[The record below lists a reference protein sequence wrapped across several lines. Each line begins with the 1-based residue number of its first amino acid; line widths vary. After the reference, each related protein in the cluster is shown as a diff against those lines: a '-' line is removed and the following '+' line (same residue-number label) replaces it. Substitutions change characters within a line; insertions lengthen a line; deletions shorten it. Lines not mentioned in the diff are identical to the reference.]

1 MTTAQT
7 LAFLDKLEQSLIDN
21 CEETTLLIAAIHD
34 YKREHTFPENSYHL
48 DSWNM
53 DAIEWLPCEGPKGPY
68 EKAVYQ
74 DSRDFRLCLR
84 DLIAC
89 NNKMERDGYFLWKF
103 DRENIIG
110 RKRIT

>member
-1 MTTAQT
+1 MMTAET
-7 LAFLDKLEQSLIDN
+7 LKFLDDLKAKIAQDN
-21 CEETTLLIAAIHD
+21 DEAIAIIEN
-34 YKREHTFPENSYHL
+34 YYQKNQFPENSYHL
-48 DSWNM
+48 DDW
-53 DAIEWLPCEGPKGPY
+53 DLDKIEFLPTTGPSGPY

-89 NNKMERDGYFLWKF
+89 NNKMERDGWFLWKF

-110 RKRIT
+110 RKKQ